1 VDKKKEKTALLTL
14 LVCLSCTGTAFAATS
29 GHTPADVQ
37 AREAAQNHEQVVR
50 MMATPLHWTPID
62 QGFAER
68 EREEI
73 RQQQVAKLSEDKTFQ
88 RAAVVKKKAAVQ
100 GSEKAVPV
108 RKAAAQTAKSAVPQE
123 RHVAKAAVKP
133 LTVAEAK
140 SAPRT
145 GTRIP
150 AVHVSVQKVSQPARA
165 AAPKAKRRTAKLP
178 RVSAAGQAVGTKR
191 VRVAAYPQ
199 PINAQARL
207 PREKRPWQF
216 QTVSD
221 ETYRHIE
228 AGIFAMMLQLRTDTS
243 TEAITR
249 FVQILNDNDGLTHLQ
264 KIEYLIGFGYAVNHS
279 RLTEAQKRAVID
291 TVVAVF
297 H

>member
-1 VDKKKEKTALLTL
+1 MDKKKEKTALLTL

-29 GHTPADVQ
+29 GHTPADVE
-37 AREAAQNHEQVVR
+37 AREAAQAHEQVVR

-62 QGFAER
+62 QGFAQR

-88 RAAVVKKKAAVQ
+88 RATVVKKKTAVQ
-100 GSEKAVPV
+100 GQE
-108 RKAAAQTAKSAVPQE
+108 KAAAPAARTAALQKRS
-123 RHVAKAAVKP
+123 VAKAAVKP
-133 LTVAEAK
+133 LTVAEVK

-145 GTRIP
+145 SAGIP
-150 AVHVSVQKVSQPARA
+150 AVHVSVQKVSQSAKA
-165 AAPKAKRRTAKLP
+165 AAPTAKRRTGKLP
-178 RVSAAGQAVGTKR
+178 HVAAPGRAAGVKR

-291 TVVAVF
+291 TVVAAF

>member
-1 VDKKKEKTALLTL
+1 MDKKKEKTALLTL

-37 AREAAQNHEQVVR
+37 AREATQAHEQVVR

-62 QGFAER
+62 QGFAQR

-100 GSEKAVPV
+100 GQEKVVPV
-108 RKAAAQTAKSAVPQE
+108 RKAAAPAARTATPQKRPAAEAVI
-123 RHVAKAAVKP
+123 KP
-133 LTVAEAK
+133 LMVAEAAA
-140 SAPRT
+140 APRT
-145 GTRIP
+145 DARIP
-150 AVHVSVQKVSQPARA
+150 VSNMSVQKVSRPAKA
-165 AAPKAKRRTAKLP
+165 IVPTAKRRTGKLP
-178 RVSAAGQAVGTKR
+178 HVAAPGRAAGVKR

-279 RLTEAQKRAVID
+279 RLTEAQKKAVID
-291 TVVAVF
+291 TVVAAF

>member
-1 VDKKKEKTALLTL
+1 MDKKKEKTALLTL

-37 AREAAQNHEQVVR
+37 AREAAQAHEQVVR

-68 EREEI
+68 EREEV

-100 GSEKAVPV
+100 GQEKAVPI
-108 RKAAAQTAKSAVPQE
+108 RKAVAPAAKAVMPQKQS
-123 RHVAKAAVKP
+123 VAKAAVKP

-145 GTRIP
+145 DAGIP
-150 AVHVSVQKVSQPARA
+150 AVRVSVQKVSQPARA

-279 RLTEAQKRAVID
+279 HLTEAQKKAVID
-291 TVVAVF
+291 TVVAAF